1 MDDLILSEHIV
12 RDVMPVIL
20 RDRNCTWKVHFSS
33 FNKKIYL
40 NWSVC
45 EALVNLGINCVDAFK
60 VKTLIGT
67 HKKSMSERNGFK
79 YSATISKWSIVVDE
93 RTGEKKCIFELMPV
107 MFEGVMTPYEIVVRC
122 ENCDMNRFDLE
133 KQLTDYTNSIYLG
146 KNDIIAIKQWKANLV
161 FTRTLFKIIREVM
174 PVILRDKKTSWRLEI
189 NNENLLIK
197 WSVCEELIDIGI
209 NSIDEFKILTKDGRH
224 KISASFRKVYKYCA
238 HIDSWNIE
246 GTNCIFKTNEIYLN
260 GNYKPVEIIVRSS
273 NCEHNKIEFV
283 RILDFAVSK
292 GYNISAKSYDR
303 HKIYRSFINANSENI
318 KFASALFNKS

>member
-1 MDDLILSEHIV
+1 MDNFV
-12 RDVMPVIL
+12 R
-20 RDRNCTWKVHFSS
+20 
-33 FNKKIYL
+33 
-40 NWSVC
+40 
-45 EALVNLGINCVDAFK
+45 E
-60 VKTLIGT
+60 KT
-67 HKKSMSERNGFK
+67 
-79 YSATISKWSIVVDE
+79 
-93 RTGEKKCIFELMPV
+93 
-107 MFEGVMTPYEIVVRC
+107 
-122 ENCDMNRFDLE
+122 
-133 KQLTDYTNSIYLG
+133 
-146 KNDIIAIKQWKANLV
+146 
-161 FTRTLFKIIREVM
+161 KIIREVM

-224 KISASFRKVYKYCA
+224 KISASSRKVYKYCA
-238 HIDSWNIE
+238 HIDSWTIE

-303 HKIYRSFINANSENI
+303 HEIYRSFINANSENI